1 MSDLSATIDHVVI
14 TVGDRLDAAL
24 AQYTRLGFDMTERG
38 HHTLGSSNHLAIF
51 GRDYL
56 ELLGYEPGRT
66 PLEASQRADLHTAPP
81 GLSGL
86 VFKPDAPDFAG
97 RLRAKG
103 APVGEAREFSR
114 PVRLGEESR
123 DARFRTA
130 SVTDPAVQSGRVFFC
145 YHYTPEL
152 VWREEW
158 RRHPNGVTGVAE
170 FVIASGEP
178 ERMGGLFRRL
188 FGAGNRGRPLP
199 AGRFRHSPRAAAGYG
214 GGAFRRGPGAG
225 GGAGPDGGAQPPLR
239 RAGTGGGAAGG
250 EWRDGGPAWGAAG
263 GAPGRGGGAGLGL
276 HGLTLHPAA
285 EPGRGGSVLPSP

>member
-1 MSDLSATIDHVVI
+1 MSDLSPTIDHVVI
-14 TVGDRLDAAL
+14 TVGDQLDAAL

-51 GRDYL
+51 GQDYL
-56 ELLGYEPGRT
+56 ELLGYEPGRA
-66 PLEASQRADLHTAPP
+66 PQRADLHNASP
-81 GLSGL
+81 GLNGL
-86 VFKPDAPDFAG
+86 VFKPDAPDFAE

-103 APVGEAREFSR
+103 APIGEAREFSR

-130 SVTDPAVQSGRVFFC
+130 SVTDPAVQNGRVFFC

-178 ERMGGLFRRL
+178 ERMGDLFRRL
-188 FGAGNRGRPLP
+188 FGADSVRETEGGLCLP
-199 AGRFRHSPRAAAGYG
+199 AGSGTVLVLRPDAVAERFGEVPALEEGRDRMVALSLRCAAPEQVAVLLAGNGVTAVRHGARLVVPPAEAAGLAL
-214 GGAFRRGPGAG
+214 AFM
-225 GGAGPDGGAQPPLR
+225 D
-239 RAGTGGGAAGG
+239 
-250 EWRDGGPAWGAAG
+250 
-263 GAPGRGGGAGLGL
+263 
-276 HGLTLHPAA
+276 
-285 EPGRGGSVLPSP
+285 

>member
-1 MSDLSATIDHVVI
+1 MSDLSPTIDHVVI
-14 TVGDRLDAAL
+14 TVGDQLDAAL

-51 GRDYL
+51 GQDYL
-56 ELLGYEPGRT
+56 ELLGYEPGRA
-66 PLEASQRADLHTAPP
+66 PQRADLHNASP
-81 GLSGL
+81 GLNGL
-86 VFKPDAPDFAG
+86 VFKPDAPDFAE

-103 APVGEAREFSR
+103 APIGEAREFSR

-130 SVTDPAVQSGRVFFC
+130 SVTDPVVQSGRVFFC

-178 ERMGGLFRRL
+178 ERMGDLFRRL
-188 FGAGNRGRPLP
+188 FGADSVRETEGGLCLP
-199 AGRFRHSPRAAAGYG
+199 AGSGNVLVLRPDAVAERFGEVPALEEGRDRMVALSLRCAAPEQVAVLLAGNGVTAVRHGARLVVPPAEAAGLAL
-214 GGAFRRGPGAG
+214 AFM
-225 GGAGPDGGAQPPLR
+225 D
-239 RAGTGGGAAGG
+239 
-250 EWRDGGPAWGAAG
+250 
-263 GAPGRGGGAGLGL
+263 
-276 HGLTLHPAA
+276 
-285 EPGRGGSVLPSP
+285 

>member
-1 MSDLSATIDHVVI
+1 MSDLSPTIDHVVI
-14 TVGDRLDAAL
+14 TVGDQLDAAL

-51 GRDYL
+51 GQDYL
-56 ELLGYEPGRT
+56 ELLGYEPGRVLQGA
-66 PLEASQRADLHTAPP
+66 PQRADLHNALP
-81 GLSGL
+81 GLNGL
-86 VFKPDAPDFAG
+86 VFKPDAPDFAE

-103 APVGEAREFSR
+103 APIGEAREFGR

-130 SVTDPAVQSGRVFFC
+130 TVADPAVQSGRVFFC

-188 FGAGNRGRPLP
+188 FGADSVRETEGGLCLP
-199 AGRFRHSPRAAAGYG
+199 AGSGTVLVLRPDAVAERFGEVPALEEGRDRMVALSLHCAAPEQVAVLLAGNGVTAVRHGARLVVPPAEAAGLAL
-214 GGAFRRGPGAG
+214 AFVG
-225 GGAGPDGGAQPPLR
+225 
-239 RAGTGGGAAGG
+239 
-250 EWRDGGPAWGAAG
+250 
-263 GAPGRGGGAGLGL
+263 
-276 HGLTLHPAA
+276 
-285 EPGRGGSVLPSP
+285 